1 MQLVFTLTL
10 FVSATLL
17 FLVQPMFAKM
27 VLPLLGAAPAV
38 WNTCMVFYQAA
49 LLGGYAYAHLSLRQL
64 GARRQA
70 LCHLLLL
77 ASPWLLLP
85 IGVAAQWRPPVDAN
99 PIPALLTLLLT
110 SVGLPFFVVAASAPM
125 LQAWFSATGCRSGR
139 DPYFL
144 YAASNLGSL
153 LGLLGYPLLVEPY
166 LTLAQQTRAW
176 SIGFAV
182 LSGLIAW
189 CAVLLWR
196 APPMV
201 PAAVSPPPG
210 EADLPAA
217 APNWPLRLRW
227 LALALVPSSLMLG
240 VTTHIATDI
249 ASVPMLWVIP
259 LALYLLSFALVFA
272 RRVLIPRRLML
283 RLQPILLLFLSA
295 WFFVQDVAWHWPLML
310 LHLAVFFVTAMVC
323 HGELA
328 ATRPDARR
336 LTEFYLWMSLG
347 GVLGGLVNAILAPWL
362 FSSVFEYPLMLVAAC
377 MLRPRAAQTAIS
389 WRIRAGDLLFPGL
402 LFALLAAASYWLRH
416 AQWPRQYDLQ
426 YDPYVRAILFGGGAL
441 LVLTFSLRPIRLGLG
456 MAALLFTAGTL
467 GCDTQTILQQSRSF
481 FGVIRVKSDGNYH
494 SLEHGTT
501 RHGMQCFVSAERR
514 GDPLSYYSREGP
526 LGQVF
531 AKKIQSASF
540 REVAVIGL
548 GAGTTAAYG
557 LPQLGFTF
565 YEINPAIVRV
575 AQDPRLF
582 TYLADSPARRISIVL
597 GDARLMLAAAPA
609 HSYDLIIFDA
619 FSSDSIPLHL
629 VTREALQLYLEKLTP
644 DGLLLLHISNR
655 YVDLAP
661 ILGRL
666 AQQAG
671 LKALVQRDEA
681 TEAER
686 KWGKLSSTWV
696 LVGRDDLALAEFQ
709 TDARWGPIPIP
720 PGTPLWTDDFSNI
733 LSALRLRKR

>member
-1 MQLVFTLTL
+1 MQLVFTLSL

-17 FLVQPMFAKM
+17 FLVQPMFARM
-27 VLPLLGAAPAV
+27 ALPLFGGTPGV

-49 LLGGYAYAHLSLRQL
+49 LLAGYGYAHLSLRQL

-77 ASPWLLLP
+77 AVPWLLLP
-85 IGVAAQWRPPVDAN
+85 IGIAADWRPPVDAS
-99 PIPALLTLLLT
+99 PTATLLMLLLT
-110 SVGLPFFVVAASAPM
+110 SVGLPFFVVTATAPM
-125 LQAWFSATGCRSGR
+125 LQAWFSATGHRSGR

-153 LGLLGYPLLVEPY
+153 LGLLGYPLVVEPH
-166 LTLAQQTRAW
+166 LTLAQQARAW
-176 SIGFAV
+176 SIGYAV

-189 CAVLLWR
+189 CAILLWR
-196 APPMV
+196 APPAAAAEISPPSSEARV
-201 PAAVSPPPG
+201 PAPSW
-210 EADLPAA
+210 L
-217 APNWPLRLRW
+217 LRFRW

-259 LALYLLSFALVFA
+259 LALYLLSFVLVFA
-272 RRVLIPRRLML
+272 RRALIPRRLML
-283 RLQPILLLFLSA
+283 RLQPLLILFLSA
-295 WFFVQDVAWHWPLML
+295 WFFVQDVNLHWPLVL

-328 ATRPDARR
+328 ATRPDAGR

-377 MLRPRAAQTAIS
+377 MLRPSAAQTAVP
-389 WRIRAGDLLFPGL
+389 WRIRLNDLLFPSL

-416 AQWPRQYDLQ
+416 SEWAQQYQLQ
-426 YDPYVRAILFGGGAL
+426 YDPYVRAVLFGGGAL
-441 LVLTFSLRPIRLGLG
+441 VVLTFSLRPLRLGLG
-456 MAALLFTAGTL
+456 VAALLFAAGAL
-467 GCDTQTILQQSRSF
+467 DRDTQTILQQTRSF

-501 RHGMQCFVSAERR
+501 RHGMQNFTSEERR
-514 GDPLSYYSREGP
+514 GDPLTYYGREGP

-531 AKKIQSASF
+531 SKKVESASF

-565 YEINPAIVRV
+565 YEIDPAVKQI
-575 AQDPRLF
+575 AEDTRLF
-582 TYLADSPARRISIVL
+582 TYLADSRARQKSIVL
-597 GDARLMLAAAPA
+597 GDARLMLAQAPA

-655 YVDLAP
+655 YMDLAP

-671 LKALVQRDEA
+671 LKALIQSNET
-681 TEAER
+681 TEADR
-686 KWGKLSSTWV
+686 KRGMLPSTWV
-696 LVGRDDLALAEFQ
+696 LMGRDDLALAEFQ
-709 TDARWGPIPIP
+709 TDSRWRTIPLP

-733 LSALRLRKR
+733 LSALRVRKR